1 MLKEQE
7 DQRERRLG
15 ELQANLTE
23 MRAKYTP
30 AHPAV
35 RAAEM
40 NIASQAQDSPLLSS
54 LRSELAAM
62 QARLA
67 AKTASAA
74 SATPRSAG
82 PSGAWEPPSSGS
94 SGAGADPMTPEVL
107 RLLQDGTEEI
117 DPALGAEFNASLS
130 NYAKLRDE
138 INKANTDLKIA
149 QEAFERRYYV
159 VIPAEAPSAPSKP
172 SVPKAIGLGLI
183 ASLLVGLLAAIFA
196 EFRTGM
202 VVEKWQV
209 YQLGLPILADL
220 RWPPGEGR

>member
-1 MLKEQE
+1 
-7 DQRERRLG
+7 
-15 ELQANLTE
+15 
-23 MRAKYTP
+23 
-30 AHPAV
+30 
-35 RAAEM
+35 M